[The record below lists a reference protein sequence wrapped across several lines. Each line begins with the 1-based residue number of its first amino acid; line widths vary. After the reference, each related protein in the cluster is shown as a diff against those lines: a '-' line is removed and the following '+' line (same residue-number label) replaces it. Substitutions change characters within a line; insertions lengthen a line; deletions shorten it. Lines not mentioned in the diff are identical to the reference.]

1 MPDPASKALL
11 LLAALAASGAGLG
24 WLALAMDVHWAQVRG
39 AAARSASQVRTL
51 RASQVRTL
59 RVLGALALSLSLAL
73 CLRADHPTIATLV
86 WVMTLAAGALAVAFA
101 LAWRPR
107 ALALLVAWLR

>member
-1 MPDPASKALL
+1 MPDPGSKAVL

-39 AAARSASQVRTL
+39 TTGRSPGQIRAL
-51 RASQVRTL
+51 RG
-59 RVLGALALSLSLAL
+59 LGALSLLLSLAL
-73 CLRADHPTIATLV
+73 CLRADHATIGALL
-86 WVMTLAAGALAVAFA
+86 WVMTLAAGALAVAFT
-101 LAWRPR
+101 LAWQPR